1 VHEVEIKKLVRL
13 RHLLAYVN
21 NQSFNLEPLEGLR
34 LTEGIQNLESLQK
47 LSFLDAT
54 DGSIIN
60 GGKKS

>member
-1 VHEVEIKKLVRL
+1 
-13 RHLLAYVN
+13 
-21 NQSFNLEPLEGLR
+21 LEPLEGLR